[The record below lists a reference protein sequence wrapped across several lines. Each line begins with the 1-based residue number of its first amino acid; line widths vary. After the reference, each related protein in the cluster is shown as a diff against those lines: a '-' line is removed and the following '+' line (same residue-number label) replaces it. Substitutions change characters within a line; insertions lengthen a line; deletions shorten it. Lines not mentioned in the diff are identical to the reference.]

1 MEITLSPRTID
12 AIAYKTAL
20 ILEKRMAERQ
30 KKAEMPE
37 MVTTSEAA
45 AILHV
50 TPDHMRHIAH
60 RYPHTKTGEGKQ
72 ARLLFVRSALLQ

>member
-1 MEITLSPRTID
+1 MELQLSPRAID
-12 AIAYKTAL
+12 EIVYKLRIALRDDLAKL
-20 ILEKRMAERQ
+20 V
-30 KKAEMPE
+30 KKEQQPE